1 MNIGEAALETGIT
14 AKAIRYYE
22 SIGLIPAPERTE
34 SGYRQFSDKAVQT
47 LHFVRRGRTL
57 GFTVPQINE
66 LLSLYRDTN
75 RASGDVRA
83 VALARIAEIDGKMAE
98 LASMRSTLAHLADKC
113 HGDDRPDCPIL
124 EDLAGGDD

>member
-1 MNIGEAALETGIT
+1 M
-14 AKAIRYYE
+14 
-22 SIGLIPAPERTE
+22 
-34 SGYRQFSDKAVQT
+34 QT

>member
-1 MNIGEAALETGIT
+1 MNIGEAAAETGIS

-22 SIGLIPAPERTE
+22 SIGLIPAAERTE
-34 SGYRQFSDKAVQT
+34 SGYRQFSENAVQT
-47 LHFVRRGRTL
+47 LRFVRRARNL
-57 GFTVPQINE
+57 GFSVALIDE

-83 VALARIAEIDGKMAE
+83 IALARIVEIDHKMAE
-98 LASMRSTLAHLADKC
+98 LSSMRATLAHLADKC

-124 EDLAGGDD
+124 EDLAGVDD

>member
-1 MNIGEAALETGIT
+1 MNIGDAASETGIT

-22 SIGLIPAPERTE
+22 TIGLIPAAERTE
-34 SGYRQFSDKAVQT
+34 SGYRLFSDKAVQT
-47 LHFVRRGRTL
+47 LHFVRRARNL
-57 GFTVPQINE
+57 GFTVTQIGE
-66 LLSLYRDTN
+66 LLSLYGDTN
-75 RASGDVRA
+75 RASADVRSI
-83 VALARIAEIDGKMAE
+83 ALARVAEIDRKMVE